1 MNFGYDGDMTF
12 VNDLPFVL
20 YNGHV
25 SRIQMLSTALYD
37 RWRAQC
43 IFIEYVSRGFT
54 VS

>member
-1 MNFGYDGDMTF
+1 MDFAGDGDITF

-20 YNGHV
+20 YNGLV

-43 IFIEYVSRGFT
+43 IFIGYVLHGFT